1 MICQTSHNKNIWW
14 SINQANTTRRVCEQV
29 KNWQL
34 LRFSNKF
41 HFLYHIALHHNPK
54 EDDKQ
59 IHTIQPS
66 YQQHKI
72 AVKNHRNFTG
82 DTWEKKRDH
91 LIMRCIIYHT
101 TFQIGWFWDSEFNPE
116 QNTTEG
122 LGEMMRGP
130 CFSKHMNKKKKGTKF
145 YLFFFL
151 LLLLPFDAAT
161 TWKEKGNEPN
171 QKEEKSRPQKKVH
184 LCCFYL
190 CTPSPTPI
198 RRGAES
204 KFAQIWCLEFGWNS
218 SKLLERPS

>member
-59 IHTIQPS
+59 IHTIEPS

-82 DTWEKKRDH
+82 DTWEQKRDH

-130 CFSKHMNKKKKGTKF
+130 CFSKHMNKKKKELNST
-145 YLFFFL
+145 YFFFL